1 METPVAQIAAKSEHA
16 EAPQLPHNIE
26 AEQGLLG
33 ALLINNDALEQ
44 ISDFLLAR
52 HFFDPVHARVYEAV
66 SKLINNGNLASPVT
80 LKTYLDHDDGLATL
94 GGAGY
99 LARLASNAT
108 TIANARQ
115 YGRTIYDLAVRR
127 ELITVGEEMIAD
139 SFKAEIDENPASLI
153 DKAEQSL
160 YEIAE
165 KGAHSSGFMPFEE
178 SLAGAIE
185 MAERAYQREGH
196 LSGIST
202 GFRSLDGML
211 GGFQE
216 SDLIILA
223 GRPSMGKTALATNM
237 AFSIANDYLKAQT
250 SGNTETMPD
259 GTVKVKDGGVV
270 GFFSLEMSAEQL
282 ATRMLA
288 ERSGVSSSNI
298 RKGDIIED
306 EYGRLVAAARD
317 LNDAPLFID
326 HTGAIPIATLAARA
340 RRLKRQRGLGLIVID
355 YLQLVR
361 ASNTRSN
368 DGRVQEVSEITQGLK
383 ALAKELNVPVLA
395 LAQLSRQVE
404 TRDDKRPLLADLRE
418 SGSIEQDADI
428 VMFVYREP
436 YYLAREKPT
445 EGTEEFLRWQERMS
459 LVDGTAEV
467 IIGKNRH
474 GPTGTAKMAF
484 EDRFTRFSDLV
495 EDNHLPERY
504 D

>member
-1 METPVAQIAAKSEHA
+1 
-16 EAPQLPHNIE
+16 
-26 AEQGLLG
+26 
-33 ALLINNDALEQ
+33 
-44 ISDFLLAR
+44 
-52 HFFDPVHARVYEAV
+52 
-66 SKLINNGNLASPVT
+66 
-80 LKTYLDHDDGLATL
+80 
-94 GGAGY
+94 
-99 LARLASNAT
+99 
-108 TIANARQ
+108 
-115 YGRTIYDLAVRR
+115 
-127 ELITVGEEMIAD
+127 
-139 SFKAEIDENPASLI
+139 
-153 DKAEQSL
+153 
-160 YEIAE
+160 
-165 KGAHSSGFMPFEE
+165 
-178 SLAGAIE
+178 

-202 GFRSLDGML
+202 GFRGLDDML

-223 GRPSMGKTALATNM
+223 GRPGMGKTALATNV

-250 SGNTETMPD
+250 SGNTETLPD

-298 RKGDIIED
+298 RKGDIHED

-340 RRLKRQRGLGLIVID
+340 RRLKRQRGLGLIVVD

-361 ASNTRSN
+361 ASNTRGN

-459 LVDGTAEV
+459 LVDGYGRGDYRQKPA
-467 IIGKNRH
+467 RAH
-474 GPTGTAKMAF
+474 GHGKMAF

>member
-1 METPVAQIAAKSEHA
+1 
-16 EAPQLPHNIE
+16 
-26 AEQGLLG
+26 
-33 ALLINNDALEQ
+33 
-44 ISDFLLAR
+44 
-52 HFFDPVHARVYEAV
+52 
-66 SKLINNGNLASPVT
+66 
-80 LKTYLDHDDGLATL
+80 
-94 GGAGY
+94 
-99 LARLASNAT
+99 
-108 TIANARQ
+108 
-115 YGRTIYDLAVRR
+115 
-127 ELITVGEEMIAD
+127 
-139 SFKAEIDENPASLI
+139 
-153 DKAEQSL
+153 
-160 YEIAE
+160 
-165 KGAHSSGFMPFEE
+165 
-178 SLAGAIE
+178 
-185 MAERAYQREGH
+185 
-196 LSGIST
+196 
-202 GFRSLDGML
+202 
-211 GGFQE
+211 
-216 SDLIILA
+216 
-223 GRPSMGKTALATNM
+223 
-237 AFSIANDYLKAQT
+237 
-250 SGNTETMPD
+250 MPD

-288 ERSGVSSSNI
+288 ERSGVSASNI
-298 RKGDIIED
+298 RKGDIHED

-326 HTGAIPIATLAARA
+326 HTGATPIATLAARA
-340 RRLKRQRGLGLIVID
+340 RRLKRQRGLGLIVVD

-361 ASNTRSN
+361 ASNTRAN

-445 EGTEEFLRWQERMS
+445 EGTEEFMRWQERMS

-484 EDRFTRFSDLV
+484 EDRFTRFTDLV
-495 EDNHLPERY
+495 EDDHVPERY